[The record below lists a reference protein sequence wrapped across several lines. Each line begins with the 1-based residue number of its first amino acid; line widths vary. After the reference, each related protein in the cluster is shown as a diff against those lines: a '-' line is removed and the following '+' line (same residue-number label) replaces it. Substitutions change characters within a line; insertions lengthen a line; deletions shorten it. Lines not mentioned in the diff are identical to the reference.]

1 MNKNIE
7 DKTYESNI
15 EAFKLMKKYL
25 EQKEEMANKI
35 KTIIN
40 KFNSRYEEN
49 TDNKLKEYVL
59 DFVDRLIKVLGPKIK
74 VNDETI
80 YLKETVF
87 TIDHDYLGN
96 QMKDKIIILSSDQ
109 KIEIYRNH
117 PHYKRDI
124 LYYKDKANNV
134 FVYYDFITLQY
145 LGYSENNKDY
155 KNQEYLHQ

>member
-1 MNKNIE
+1 
-7 DKTYESNI
+7 
-15 EAFKLMKKYL
+15 MKKYL
-25 EQKEEMANKI
+25 EQKEESANKI

-49 TDNKLKEYVL
+49 TNNKLKDYVL

-96 QMKDKIIILSSDQ
+96 KMKDKIIILSSDQ
-109 KIEIYRNH
+109 KIEIYRNATLM
-117 PHYKRDI
+117 K
-124 LYYKDKANNV
+124 
-134 FVYYDFITLQY
+134 YDFNEEFSQ
-145 LGYSENNKDY
+145 NK
-155 KNQEYLHQ
+155 KNKY